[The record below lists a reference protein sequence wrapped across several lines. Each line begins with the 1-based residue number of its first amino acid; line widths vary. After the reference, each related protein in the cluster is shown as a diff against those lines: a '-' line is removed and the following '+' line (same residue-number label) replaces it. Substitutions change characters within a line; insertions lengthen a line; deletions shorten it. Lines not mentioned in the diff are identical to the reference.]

1 MDSDIGIIT
10 TLKYYSQINI
20 FCTEEYNEEVI
31 RKRDHIC

>member
-20 FCTEEYNEEVI
+20 FCAEEYHEKVI
-31 RKRDHIC
+31 RKRDLIC